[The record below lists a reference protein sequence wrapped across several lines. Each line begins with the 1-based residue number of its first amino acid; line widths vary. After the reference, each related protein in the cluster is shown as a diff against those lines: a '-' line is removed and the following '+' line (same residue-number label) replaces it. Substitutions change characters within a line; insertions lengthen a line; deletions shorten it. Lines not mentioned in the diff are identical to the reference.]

1 MPFYEVHI
9 HRTEDLIGRL
19 VVKADN
25 QEEARR
31 AAHQATDKDHEDVVD
46 YKVWDDEWI
55 QLGEIASSDAQFNL
69 GEAYWDANLSKW
81 TSPKKYVFANEEE
94 SNTPVGNPKRL
105 GRSVDWTPYDD
116 QGHWGNSTGRP
127 GRHQRAE
134 TFEASHPRH
143 MVNKHGFADTA
154 YVIID
159 NSGSAHPDYGGGLN
173 TFKDA
178 AKKTID
184 RLTKGVQKYVVIGMN
199 GRDNGQFTNKEDAKK
214 HIGRIKAW
222 GPTHPFRV
230 LLDPLDVQDGDYTFV
245 FTDAK
250 LDGRQMMRAEEWTPP
265 EIEYKVNDSVDAYEL
280 GECPWCSSP
289 MEQEGTSF
297 DEWHSFCETCE
308 GSLELQTNTEN
319 IIVSI
324 EPPTEKWTSD
334 LKDFSAEQTPKQL
347 VEEFRET
354 VRVAVLGMMKI
365 IDDAPNPSFV
375 DHDTLKNL
383 VDSAFQLGYNS
394 GNIDGKWEMK
404 QQLYDDY
411 AAEGRELDTPIVD
424 RAMRLHMMIERAT
437 RHAMFTAMQQEA
449 LLSMLTQQGPWVEHE
464 GEEDIRSDYDWTPE
478 EFGMVSPK
486 ELVGEIDDME
496 DHLGDLETQYRD
508 ALAEDN
514 EDLEYLLEE
523 KIIECKED
531 IEYLIHL
538 LYEVEASHYVTGG
551 PDDD

>member
-46 YKVWDDEWI
+46 YNVWDDEWI

-127 GRHQRAE
+127 GRHQ
-134 TFEASHPRH
+134 
-143 MVNKHGFADTA
+143 
-154 YVIID
+154 
-159 NSGSAHPDYGGGLN
+159 
-173 TFKDA
+173 
-178 AKKTID
+178 
-184 RLTKGVQKYVVIGMN
+184 
-199 GRDNGQFTNKEDAKK
+199 
-214 HIGRIKAW
+214 
-222 GPTHPFRV
+222 
-230 LLDPLDVQDGDYTFV
+230 
-245 FTDAK
+245 
-250 LDGRQMMRAEEWTPP
+250 RAEEWTPP

-404 QQLYDDY
+404 QQLYDDL

-551 PDDD
+551 QDDD